1 MVTTT
6 VSRSLRAA
14 TVGAVLFGGALSA
27 SVLSGS
33 LPAGATTTVE
43 LYVAKGGAGSACTE
57 ASPCRHISKA
67 LEVALTE
74 TGDSVVISVAGGTY
88 NEIDAVDASSLQS
101 LSLQGAG
108 ASSTIVNGGGN
119 GKVLAISAGTVSLS
133 GFTIEKGLASGKH
146 RGGGVSNAGSLTV
159 SDTVFSSDR
168 SQFEGGAIFNKGS
181 LTLNDTTFN
190 ADSAISGCGGIEN
203 TGTLY
208 ANEVSFAHTSAGP
221 LGGGALCNGAA
232 GTATFE
238 NSAINGVSPF
248 IGGAILNSGNLQ
260 LDDSTVCGNK
270 AKGGGAISN
279 DGTLT
284 ISSSTLANNTA
295 ADGGAIQSSGTLVI
309 DDSTLMDNLAQDGGA
324 IESSGSLT
332 LSDSTLS
339 GNVIELGAG
348 GAMGGTA
355 DGGALDLSGGTSI
368 LGSTVADNTGPQ
380 ISSGQQSVQ
389 MAASIVADTTSGSS
403 PDVDCQSTGVIG
415 DLGYNLTDDT
425 SCGLTA
431 STDVN
436 ADPEL
441 GTLGPN
447 GGPTWTALPA
457 SGSPA
462 VGVIPVGTSAGST
475 QLCSRDDQRGVAS
488 TGSCTIGAV
497 EVDS

>member
-6 VSRSLRAA
+6 VARPLRAVV
-14 TVGAVLFGGALSA
+14 VGSVLFGGTLSV

-33 LPAGATTTVE
+33 LPAGATTTVQ

-57 ASPCRHISKA
+57 TSPCRHIGRA
-67 LEVALTE
+67 LELALTE
-74 TGDSVVISVAGGTY
+74 TGDNVVITVAGGTY
-88 NEIDAVDASSLQS
+88 NETDPIDASSLES

-108 ASSTIVNGGGN
+108 ASSTIVDGGGN
-119 GKVLAISAGTVSLS
+119 GKVFAISAGTVSLS
-133 GFTIEKGLASGKH
+133 GFTIEKGLASGSH

-168 SQFEGGAIFNKGS
+168 SQLVGGAIFNKGS
-181 LTLNDTTFN
+181 LTLSDSTFN
-190 ADSAISGCGGIEN
+190 ADSAFSACGGIDN
-203 TGTLY
+203 TGQLY
-208 ANEVSFAHTSAGP
+208 ADDVSFQKTSAGP
-221 LGGGALCNGAA
+221 VGGGALCNGPT

-238 NSAINGVSPF
+238 NSAIGGVSPF
-248 IGGAILNSGNLQ
+248 IGGAIVNSGNLQ
-260 LDDSTVCGNK
+260 LNDSTVNGSR

-284 ISSSTLANNTA
+284 ISSSTLSNNTA

-332 LSDSTLS
+332 LTDSTLS

-355 DGGALDLSGGTSI
+355 DGGALDLNGDASI
-368 LGSTVADNTGPQ
+368 LGSTVSDNTGPQ
-380 ISSGQQSVQ
+380 ISSGQKSFQ
-389 MAASIVADTTSGSS
+389 MAASIVADTALGSS
-403 PDVDCQSTGVIG
+403 PAVDCQSTGAIS

-431 STDVN
+431 STDVT

-441 GTLGPN
+441 GSLGPN
-447 GGPTWTALPA
+447 GGPTLTALPA

-462 VGVIPVGTSAGST
+462 LGVIPVGTLAGST
-475 QLCSRDDQRGVAS
+475 QLCGRVDQRGVAS